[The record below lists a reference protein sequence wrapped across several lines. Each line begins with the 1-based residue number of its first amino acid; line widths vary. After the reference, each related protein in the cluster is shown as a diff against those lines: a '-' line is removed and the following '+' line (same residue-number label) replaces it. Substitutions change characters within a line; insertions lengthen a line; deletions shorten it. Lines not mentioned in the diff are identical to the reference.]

1 MVKISKRK
9 IIRSAPKTKDAP
21 TQESVGGESPQVLE
35 KADVSLEDSRF
46 DFGGYEDPYQYLKQ
60 YLRTTQTNDA
70 YKLSNDLL
78 EQLTQEGKERL
89 LTALIQHEAKRFDK
103 KISSVKEMDA
113 LKPDLKPGEYP
124 YLNGYNRDLYNKQI
138 RQLQIELIKLQNWVQ
153 KKGKKIVLIFEGRD
167 AAGKGGTIQRFIE
180 HLNPRFARVAA
191 LPKPTETE
199 SGQWYFQR
207 YVAHLPTNGEMVF
220 FDRSWY
226 NRAVVEPVMGFCTQD
241 QYETFIKEVPS
252 FEKNILSS
260 GIILFKFWLD
270 VSRKEQKRRF
280 KQRRKDP
287 LKQWKLSPVDLASLS
302 KWDDYTKAIHKMF
315 FETDTQDAPWTVIE
329 SDDKM
334 RARINAIRL
343 VLSNIDYTGRDL
355 SVIGEVDP
363 RIVYRANSITG
374 SIEK

>member
-9 IIRSAPKTKDAP
+9 IIRSTPKTKDTP
-21 TQESVGGESPQVLE
+21 IQESVGGESPQVLE
-35 KADVSLEDSRF
+35 KADVSLQDSKF
-46 DFGGYEDPYQYLKQ
+46 DLGGYEDPYQYLKQ

-89 LTALIQHEAKRFDK
+89 LSALIQHEAKRFDK
-103 KISSVKEMDA
+103 KISSVKEMNA

-180 HLNPRFARVAA
+180 HLNPRVARVAA

-199 SGQWYFQR
+199 CGQWYFQR

-226 NRAVVEPVMGFCTQD
+226 NRAVVEPVMGFCTQN

-302 KWDDYTKAIHKMF
+302 KWDDYTQAIHKMF

-343 VLSNIDYTGRDL
+343 VLRNIDYTGRDL

>member
-9 IIRSAPKTKDAP
+9 IIRSAPKTKDAS

-35 KADVSLEDSRF
+35 KADVSLEDSKF
-46 DFGGYEDPYQYLKQ
+46 DLGGYEDPYQYLKQ

-329 SDDKM
+329 SDDKC
-334 RARINAIRL
+334 AR
-343 VLSNIDYTGRDL
+343 VSMP
-355 SVIGEVDP
+355 SV
-363 RIVYRANSITG
+363 
-374 SIEK
+374 

>member
-9 IIRSAPKTKDAP
+9 IFRSAPKTKDAP

-270 VSRKEQKRRF
+270 VSRKEQNAASNSAEKTRSNSGSFLRSILLLF
-280 KQRRKDP
+280 PNGMTTPKPFIRCSSRPTLRTLPGP
-287 LKQWKLSPVDLASLS
+287 LLKVT
-302 KWDDYTKAIHKMF
+302 TKCARVSM
-315 FETDTQDAPWTVIE
+315 P
-329 SDDKM
+329 SD
-334 RARINAIRL
+334 
-343 VLSNIDYTGRDL
+343 
-355 SVIGEVDP
+355 
-363 RIVYRANSITG
+363 
-374 SIEK
+374 